1 MSIKSDT
8 NIDTSTKLND
18 KFELNLHP
26 PINKLIDAI
35 INFIT
40 HYKWEFITVV
50 YQDPNRVEDL
60 IRFSYITKVK
70 DYKLRFQFKLL
81 SKNADEW
88 IDLISEIKKS
98 GSVHLIIDIR
108 AKLINKF
115 IAKVNHFSRK
125 ITQ

>member
-8 NIDTSTKLND
+8 NIDTPTKLND

-88 IDLISEIKKS
+88 IDLISEIKTS

-115 IAKVNHFSRK
+115 ITKVNHFA
-125 ITQ
+125 